1 MPYLY
6 KIIGIVRTTPAFDT
20 SIRVFFVLV
29 VKCGWKPML
38 YHVGMCHH
46 EFGLAQMTDALHE
59 VRRIIIVDRSIL
71 NMNQLG
77 FAYAEGVSEA
87 ILFPASESDTDRRTI
102 FPNECLQVF
111 AQMFALEGGQLTKP
125 VNKAAQKTSPRR
137 LTITLR
143 YTDWWYWE
151 SNAPL
156 RIEDSWSEDFVAP
169 ASVEEIVLEL
179 ETRNGKKPELDA
191 LISRQISKWEF
202 HTAAE
207 VDLVHVGKPM
217 EEFWVGSSK
226 PGGLDYNHHTK
237 IINRSNIMGKDEML
251 YYTVKMRWRK
261 AA

>member
-1 MPYLY
+1 
-6 KIIGIVRTTPAFDT
+6 
-20 SIRVFFVLV
+20 
-29 VKCGWKPML
+29 
-38 YHVGMCHH
+38 
-46 EFGLAQMTDALHE
+46 
-59 VRRIIIVDRSIL
+59 
-71 NMNQLG
+71 MNQLG
-77 FAYAEGVSEA
+77 FAYAEGVNEA

-111 AQMFALEGGQLTKP
+111 AQMYALENRDQLTQR
-125 VNKAAQKTSPRR
+125 VNKAAQKIPPRR

-156 RIEDSWSEDFVAP
+156 RIEDSWSKHFVAP

-207 VDLVHVGKPM
+207 VVLVHVGKPM

-226 PGGLDYNHHTK
+226 PGGLDYDHHAK
-237 IINRSNIMGKDEML
+237 IVNRSNIVGNIVGKDEML